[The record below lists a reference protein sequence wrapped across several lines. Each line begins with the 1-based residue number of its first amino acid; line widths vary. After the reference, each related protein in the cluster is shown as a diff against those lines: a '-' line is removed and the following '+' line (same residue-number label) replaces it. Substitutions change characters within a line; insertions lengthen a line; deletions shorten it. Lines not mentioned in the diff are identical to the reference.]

1 LNEAYKQEV
10 QRLLAPADS
19 DRTRQN
25 GFKLK
30 DGRFRSDVRKKL
42 FIQRVVRQWNRLP
55 REVVDIPSL
64 EAFTARLGWDPGQP
78 HLVAGNPA
86 HSRKLEMDDL

>member
-1 LNEAYKQEV
+1 MSPGDFHHAYVHVGGSK
-10 QRLLAPADS
+10 
-19 DRTRQN
+19 
-25 GFKLK
+25 
-30 DGRFRSDVRKKL
+30 GRFRSDVRKKL
-42 FIQRVVRQWNRLP
+42 FIQKVVRQWNRLP